1 PVRIIVCQRS
11 KVVCWLTVSLLTPHH
26 LFCTCFILR
35 ADSCTVLALC
45 TCRERSVFYR
55 SVLEGCEGGVLLLLL
70 SSVSLVCTK
79 SVSQRRLLRAAIL
92 LLVELG
98 GVGGCVMFL
107 PRFAIYLLY
116 HTVQYKRKK
125 KK

>member
-1 PVRIIVCQRS
+1 YTPVRIIVCQRS
-11 KVVCWLTVSLLTPHH
+11 KVVCWLTVSPPTPHH

-79 SVSQRRLLRAAIL
+79 SVSQWRLLRAAIL
-92 LLVELG
+92 LLGRIG
-98 GVGGCVMFL
+98 GRVMFP

-116 HTVQYKRKK
+116 HTVQFKRKK